1 MEWTSQEK
9 RFFLSRVKVFY
20 WEEPFLY
27 KYCAD
32 QVIRKCVPEDEQHGI
47 LMQCHTFACGGHFST
62 QKTALKVL
70 QSGFYWP
77 TLFKDAGEIC
87 KSCDKCQRLGKL
99 SKRHMMPLNPIL
111 VVEIFDVWG
120 IDFMGP
126 FPNSFGY
133 SYILVGVDYV
143 SKWVEV
149 VPCRQNDHRVVVK
162 FLKENIFTRFGVPKA
177 IISDGGSHFCN
188 KPFSNLLAKYGVHH
202 KVATPYH
209 PQTSFQVELANRE
222 IKNILMK
229 VVNANRKDWAIILLD
244 ALWAYRTAF
253 KTILGMSPYRL
264 VYGKACHLPVELE
277 YKAWW
282 AIKKLN
288 FDLQRAGL
296 KRFLDLNELDELRN
310 EAYFNSRIAKDKVKK
325 WHDQIVMRKT
335 FREGEKVLLYDSKLH
350 IFPGKLKS
358 RWMGPY
364 LIYKVHPN
372 GVVEIGNL
380 NGGSTFKV
388 NGQRLKL
395 YLEPMVQS
403 KEDLYLLEP
412 PFSLRS
418 MV

>member
-1 MEWTSQEK
+1 M
-9 RFFLSRVKVFY
+9 
-20 WEEPFLY
+20 
-27 KYCAD
+27 
-32 QVIRKCVPEDEQHGI
+32 
-47 LMQCHTFACGGHFST
+47 
-62 QKTALKVL
+62 
-70 QSGFYWP
+70 
-77 TLFKDAGEIC
+77 
-87 KSCDKCQRLGKL
+87 
-99 SKRHMMPLNPIL
+99 
-111 VVEIFDVWG
+111 
-120 IDFMGP
+120 
-126 FPNSFGY
+126 
-133 SYILVGVDYV
+133 
-143 SKWVEV
+143 
-149 VPCRQNDHRVVVK
+149 
-162 FLKENIFTRFGVPKA
+162 
-177 IISDGGSHFCN
+177 
-188 KPFSNLLAKYGVHH
+188 
-202 KVATPYH
+202 
-209 PQTSFQVELANRE
+209 
-222 IKNILMK
+222 
-229 VVNANRKDWAIILLD
+229 
-244 ALWAYRTAF
+244 
-253 KTILGMSPYRL
+253 
-264 VYGKACHLPVELE
+264 YGKACHLPVELE

-310 EAYFNSRIAKDKVKK
+310 EAYFNSRIAKDKLKK

-412 PFSLRS
+412 SWE
-418 MV
+418 